1 MLKKLSFSIIL
12 FCFSFVLIFSA
23 EVNTN
28 KLLKV
33 GFLPDYGITID
44 SETQTVKG
52 YIVDYF
58 AELAKDTGWT
68 YEYIPLEWNEGLR
81 RLKEGSIDFFGPM
94 QKTENR
100 EKDYLFT
107 DREIGYEHSLLYT
120 KKDSHYLFQD
130 FENFNDIRIGSFES
144 NAFNEGLIDF
154 AKINNFSYDFILT
167 ESENGIKDL
176 REGKFDAL
184 LYSNLV
190 EIPNTTI
197 IAKVESLPYYFATSK
212 QNANLIDQLNMAI
225 SNLDFAKPY
234 FTAELTK
241 KYFNDPRINNIAFTK
256 NELSFIEDHPILRVV
271 HNPDLKPIEY
281 YNPKTKEYEG
291 ISLSFLNELSDILN
305 ISFESIPTESYAD
318 SIQKIENHTA
328 DIIAGYTEDAKNY
341 SDIQLS
347 DTYYEIPIVLLKS
360 QKETS
365 QAVLAAIPAFS
376 TYPISKIK
384 ENYAHYTFVSY
395 QDSNECM
402 RALLNKEVDVAFI
415 NSASFDAYM
424 KNKSLNDFFVVY
436 TGFTFPL
443 QIGLASHFDG
453 TALSSINKAIS
464 KISEETKQT
473 IVFSHTLKNYYG
485 VEFQML
491 LRQYAIHIIIGL
503 ILLFLLFGYTIVYL
517 NRKSKKR
524 LQEIAFKD
532 EQTGLLTL
540 SKFKKDAHKLLYYA
554 NENDYMIMSLD
565 IDNFKY
571 INQSY
576 GYEIGTVIISTLGL
590 HLKDFVSENTLV
602 CRSYNDVFLLL
613 MKRKPWNEVLDL
625 FEKITKIKESFSDLL
640 FENHNITFS
649 AGVYTISDLNL
660 SINDI
665 IDKATIARK
674 SIKGSHHTSQIIE
687 FTPKMD
693 KELKWHKEIT
703 LTMDQAYSNNNFVVN
718 YQPKYRIAD
727 NACVGAE
734 ALIRWNHNEYGL
746 IPPNRFIPYFEKNG
760 FIQKIDLFVFESV
773 CKFLACWI
781 TNNNKP
787 ITISCNLSRL
797 HLQNPNL
804 PKTLLEIANQYSVN
818 PAFIELELTESLM
831 HKDPQNLIDTMNAL
845 KNEGFK
851 ISIDDFGSGYSSLN
865 LLKDIPADTLK
876 IDKAFLTKSS
886 DGSSGTIILSSVMTM
901 AKELNMSTIA
911 EGVETLDEVNVLK
924 RIGCEMVQGFYFA
937 RPMTREN
944 FYEILQK
951 V

>member
-1 MLKKLSFSIIL
+1 MLKKCCFFIL
-12 FCFSFVLIFSA
+12 FFFSFVLIFSA

-52 YIVDYF
+52 YTVDYF
-58 AELAKDTGWT
+58 AELAKDTGWM
-68 YEYIPLEWNEGLR
+68 YEYIPLEWDEGLK

-94 QKTENR
+94 QKTESR

-107 DREIGYEHSLLYT
+107 DREIGYEHSLLYA
-120 KKDSHYLFQD
+120 KKDSPYLFQD
-130 FENFNDIRIGSFES
+130 FANFNGIKIGSFEN
-144 NAFNEGLIDF
+144 NAFNTGLVEF
-154 AKINNFSYDFILT
+154 AETNNFSYDFVLT
-167 ESENGIKDL
+167 ESIEGIREL
-176 REGKFDAL
+176 QEGKFDAL

-190 EIPNTTI
+190 DIPNTSI

-212 QNANLIDQLNMAI
+212 TNTNLLNELNKAI

-234 FTAELTK
+234 FTASLTN
-241 KYFNDPRINNIAFTK
+241 KYFNDPSINTIAFSK
-256 NELSFIEDHPILRVV
+256 NELDFIEKNPVLRVV
-271 HNPDLKPIEY
+271 HNPNLKPVEF
-281 YNPKTKEYEG
+281 YNEKTKEYEG
-291 ISLSFLNELSDILN
+291 ISLSFLDELSEILG
-305 ISFESIPTESYAD
+305 IKFESIKTDSYAD
-318 SIQKIENHTA
+318 SIQMIQENKA
-328 DIIAGYTEDAKNY
+328 DIITGYTEKAKNY
-341 SDIQLS
+341 LNIKLSDI
-347 DTYYEIPIVLLKS
+347 YYEIPIVLLKS
-360 QKETS
+360 QIETS
-365 QAVLAAIPAFS
+365 QTVLAAIPAYS
-376 TYPISKIK
+376 TYSMSKIK

-402 RALLNKEVDVAFI
+402 RALLNKEVDAAFI
-415 NSASFDAYM
+415 NSASFDTYM

-436 TGFTFPL
+436 TGFSFPL
-443 QIGLASHFDG
+443 QLGLSEDLNSI
-453 TALSSINKAIS
+453 ALSTLNKAIS
-464 KISEETKQT
+464 KLSEETKQT
-473 IVFSHTLKNYYG
+473 IVFTHTLKNNYG

-503 ILLFLLFGYTIVYL
+503 ILVFLIFALTITNL
-517 NRKSKKR
+517 TRKSKKR
-524 LQEIAFKD
+524 LQTIAFQD

-613 MKRKPWNEVLDL
+613 MKRKPWNEVLAL

-760 FIQKIDLFVFESV
+760 FIQKIDLFVFETV

-876 IDKAFLTKSS
+876 IDKEFLSKSS
-886 DGSSGTIILSSVMTM
+886 DGSNGTIILSSVMTM

-911 EGVETLDEVNVLK
+911 EGVETLDEVNILK

-937 RPMTREN
+937 RPMTHDN